1 MGLTRLHNYVNY
13 VCSHW
18 GGDTTS
24 LGEWFPRLKS
34 AAWVEGFSEGIN
46 GPHGWATPRHIVL
59 ECTSEVLCCAVTLW
73 SSPVMWLIMMMMLII
88 SMHCKILS
96 IIAFSCWMFLI
107 LLFCFFLS
115 EWILRFVLGP
125 SLHADNIRMFTNH
138 PQSRSEV
145 FKRQV
150 FRELKWSSACNMK
163 NDRHDSYIDIQ
174 LVIPGSFNYY
184 FTIDGRSVLLY
195 ILLVLVAIILIPI
208 PWLTITIL
216 LSYAHIIRAVWCC
229 P

>member
-1 MGLTRLHNYVNY
+1 MYT
-13 VCSHW
+13 W
-18 GGDTTS
+18 
-24 LGEWFPRLKS
+24 
-34 AAWVEGFSEGIN
+34 
-46 GPHGWATPRHIVL
+46 PRHIVL
-59 ECTSEVLCCAVTLW
+59 ECTNEVLCCAVILW
-73 SSPVMWLIMMMMLII
+73 SSNIMWQIMMMMMLIT

-96 IIAFSCWMFLI
+96 IIMFCWIFLI
-107 LLFCFFLS
+107 FLFCFFLS

-138 PQSRSEV
+138 PQSRSEI

-174 LVIPGSFNYY
+174 MVIPGSFNYY

-208 PWLTITIL
+208 PWLKIIIL
-216 LSYAHIIRAVWCC
+216 VFLCTYYQGCLVLSIYCIKIAVIYKFMMDNNNNIYI
-229 P
+229 